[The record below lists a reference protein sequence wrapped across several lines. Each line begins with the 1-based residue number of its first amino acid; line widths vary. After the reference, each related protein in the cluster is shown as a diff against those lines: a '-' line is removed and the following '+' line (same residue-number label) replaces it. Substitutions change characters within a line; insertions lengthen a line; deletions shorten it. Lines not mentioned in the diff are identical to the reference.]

1 MTFKNKINHPN
12 LVERREKRD
21 RSGKEERERERER
34 EAIEPEPL
42 QSFSPSSCRPCPDGA
57 LVVLPHRSILVFFFL
72 LKKILCGFK
81 LKERMKG
88 KKNTRIERCGETI
101 KPLIG

>member
-21 RSGKEERERERER
+21 KSGKEERERERERER

-88 KKNTRIERCGETI
+88 KK
-101 KPLIG
+101 KY

>member
-21 RSGKEERERERER
+21 RSGKEGRERER

-88 KKNTRIERCGETI
+88 KK
-101 KPLIG
+101 KY